1 MKKRTFD
8 DLCNQIENED
18 DQNDDDEDHGTDEDQ
33 GTSDGAAAVTK
44 QAPKKNQNEMDSDS
58 EDDALL
64 LKIHNNIIGLLN
76 VGDKSN
82 MIEKIKPN
90 LNTSKDF

>member
-1 MKKRTFD
+1 
-8 DLCNQIENED
+8 
-18 DQNDDDEDHGTDEDQ
+18 
-33 GTSDGAAAVTK
+33 
-44 QAPKKNQNEMDSDS
+44 MDSDS